1 MAFRMTGRVLGAL
14 ARERND
20 VQPALRK
27 VWKAHEHT
35 DGLVR
40 ELTCC
45 DILYLVPL
53 VVYEINGCSCDQDES
68 DNR

>member
-1 MAFRMTGRVLGAL
+1 MAFRMTGRALGAL

-27 VWKAHEHT
+27 VWKAHEHV

-40 ELTCC
+40 IALHTRH
-45 DILYLVPL
+45 
-53 VVYEINGCSCDQDES
+53 DQVIKCI
-68 DNR
+68 RTQA

>member
-1 MAFRMTGRVLGAL
+1 MAFRMTGRVLGAV

-27 VWKAHEHT
+27 VWKAHEPV

-40 ELTCC
+40 EGDAHPGGSRYFAQQTQ
-45 DILYLVPL
+45 V
-53 VVYEINGCSCDQDES
+53 E
-68 DNR
+68 RM

>member
-1 MAFRMTGRVLGAL
+1 MAFRMTGRALGAL
-14 ARERND
+14 VKERND

-40 ELTCC
+40 RLQRTYVPVPAELTA
-45 DILYLVPL
+45 LQ
-53 VVYEINGCSCDQDES
+53 N
-68 DNR
+68 